1 MQILLVCAYAAQ
13 VKVKVSLR
21 KKQNKSQKIKQ
32 IRVYAPGLSLTT
44 YEKKWVGRIIAP
56 KTLKS

>member
-32 IRVYAPGLSLTT
+32 IQVYAPGLSLTT
-44 YEKKWVGRIIAP
+44 YEKNG
-56 KTLKS
+56 